1 MPNFT
6 IDELDFNTEDLS
18 DDGKR
23 RIAQIEWIDSQ
34 ISQLYWAACAVLMF
48 AIVFREKYSRILPS
62 PRSGPTRCCIAV
74 RGILP
79 VGS

>member
-18 DDGKR
+18 DDGKL

-34 ISQLYWAACAVLMF
+34 ISQKLQEISVIKTAVARLEQE
-48 AIVFREKYSRILPS
+48 IKEHILKE
-62 PRSGPTRCCIAV
+62 
-74 RGILP
+74 
-79 VGS
+79 

>member
-34 ISQLYWAACAVLMF
+34 ISQKLQEISVIKT
-48 AIVFREKYSRILPS
+48 AIARLEQEIKEHILKEQ
-62 PRSGPTRCCIAV
+62 
-74 RGILP
+74 ILQLQKTIKQP
-79 VGS
+79 

>member
-18 DDGKR
+18 DDGKL

-34 ISQLYWAACAVLMF
+34 ISQKLQEISVIKT
-48 AIVFREKYSRILPS
+48 AIARLEQEIKEHILKE
-62 PRSGPTRCCIAV
+62 
-74 RGILP
+74 
-79 VGS
+79 